1 MSDQPDKQE
10 NSVSEENVQ
19 SQQADQ
25 ADTVTAGEGVSE
37 GETSEDSLR
46 GILDDSDDFDEIDL
60 FDEGLLDDL
69 DASPETGESSGTPD
83 AASEDTVSDKTARDK
98 TEEPAPGDE
107 GSNAGYAVEAPAG
120 STSGIE
126 PETTTDSG
134 AGPVSDPVPEPDIN
148 QQPATKPASDS
159 EPDIGLEEVTGDV
172 TETAADQSAGPD
184 AADIHETAQE
194 EPEDFSKAEEILGE
208 LKAEEAASPASQV
221 DAAES
226 EEPASESEPAPE
238 PEGAD
243 ISLEVEEK
251 TEGTDSAT
259 EQEAGDKPQSAEDTD
274 AFGDDLGIS
283 LSDDELWDDSDDD
296 DIPLFDDEPEEP
308 VPYGPGAA
316 KPEEKEASTEAPAAE
331 TEAQPSQGETEAAVA
346 PQGETVVSEE
356 GAEPSADT
364 GEENE
369 DADVVVVSFPVPA
382 WVPWFV
388 SGLASAV
395 LVAGIFVL
403 WGMLSSAPSDAVTVS
418 KIDAS
423 SREVSQRMAAPPKG
437 DDAQGL
443 NRSQASAVT
452 AVQDVPHDAKQATV
466 ETFNLAPFI
475 IPVMRQG
482 ELVFFKLTVEL
493 VVPDMKTK
501 QELKK
506 REAWVRD
513 AIYTELKGIEVGPGT
528 KGEFLLNY
536 RRPLKKRIEKELA
549 PLEIKDV
556 RLMGYVLK

>member
-1 MSDQPDKQE
+1 MSDQPEKQE
-10 NSVSEENVQ
+10 KSVSEENVQ

-25 ADTVTAGEGVSE
+25 ADAVTAGEGLSE
-37 GETSEDSLR
+37 GETSEDSLG

-69 DASPETGESSGTPD
+69 DASPETGEGSDVSD
-83 AASEDTVSDKTARDK
+83 AASEDTSSDKKEQA
-98 TEEPAPGDE
+98 ASDE
-107 GSNAGYAVEAPAG
+107 AGSNDESTVDAPAE
-120 STSGIE
+120 SASEKE
-126 PETTTDSG
+126 PETAPDSQLEP
-134 AGPVSDPVPEPDIN
+134 ASDSVPEPDIN
-148 QQPATKPASDS
+148 QYPATEPAPES
-159 EPDIGLEEVTGDV
+159 EPDIDLEEVTGDV

-226 EEPASESEPAPE
+226 EESASESEPAPE

-251 TEGTDSAT
+251 TEGTDSVT

-316 KPEEKEASTEAPAAE
+316 KPEEKEVSTEAPAAE
-331 TEAQPSQGETEAAVA
+331 TEAQPAQGETEAAA

-403 WGMLSSAPSDAVTVS
+403 WGMLSSAPSDAVTIS

-423 SREVSQRMAAPPKG
+423 SREVSQRMAASPKG
-437 DDAQGL
+437 DDAQDL

>member
-1 MSDQPDKQE
+1 MSDQPEKQE
-10 NSVSEENVQ
+10 KSVSEENVQ

-25 ADTVTAGEGVSE
+25 ADAVTAGEGLSE
-37 GETSEDSLR
+37 GETSEDSLG

-69 DASPETGESSGTPD
+69 DASPETGEGSDVSD
-83 AASEDTVSDKTARDK
+83 AASEDTSSDKKEQA
-98 TEEPAPGDE
+98 ASDE
-107 GSNAGYAVEAPAG
+107 AGSNDESTVDAPAE
-120 STSGIE
+120 SASEKE
-126 PETTTDSG
+126 PETAPDSQLEP
-134 AGPVSDPVPEPDIN
+134 ASDSVPEPDIN
-148 QQPATKPASDS
+148 QHPATEPAPES
-159 EPDIGLEEVTGDV
+159 EPDIDLEDV
-172 TETAADQSAGPD
+172 PGEATETAADQSAGPD

-226 EEPASESEPAPE
+226 EESAPESEPAPE

-259 EQEAGDKPQSAEDTD
+259 EQEAGDKPQGAEDTD

-316 KPEEKEASTEAPAAE
+316 KPEEKEVSTEAPAAE
-331 TEAQPSQGETEAAVA
+331 TEAQPAQGETEAAA

-423 SREVSQRMAAPPKG
+423 SREVSQRMAASSKG

>member
-1 MSDQPDKQE
+1 MSDQPEKRE
-10 NSVSEENVQ
+10 NSASEENVQ

-25 ADTVTAGEGVSE
+25 ADSVTAGEGLSE
-37 GETSEDSLR
+37 GETSEDSLG

-60 FDEGLLDDL
+60 FDEGLLGDL
-69 DASPETGESSGTPD
+69 DASPETGESSGAPD
-83 AASEDTVSDKTARDK
+83 AASEDTSTHKNEQAASDDAGSNDESTVDAPAESASE
-98 TEEPAPGDE
+98 TEPEIAPDSQSEPA
-107 GSNAGYAVEAPAG
+107 S
-120 STSGIE
+120 
-126 PETTTDSG
+126 DS
-134 AGPVSDPVPEPDIN
+134 VPEPDIN
-148 QQPATKPASDS
+148 QQPATEPASDS
-159 EPDIGLEEVTGDV
+159 EPDIDLEDVPGDV
-172 TETAADQSAGPD
+172 TETAADQSPGPD
-184 AADIHETAQE
+184 AADIPETAQE

-226 EEPASESEPAPE
+226 AEEPAPESEPAPE

-259 EQEAGDKPQSAEDTD
+259 EQGVGDKPQGAEDTD

-331 TEAQPSQGETEAAVA
+331 TEAQPSLGETEGAVA

-356 GAEPSADT
+356 GTEPSADT

-423 SREVSQRMAAPPKG
+423 SREVSQRMAAPHKG

-452 AVQDVPHDAKQATV
+452 AVQDVPHDSKQATV